1 MIAVFSVN
9 SNSQFLTSRISA
21 ARLFAFGSEHD
32 SHFANLKMAYERRK
46 NAPLERRKK
55 RYQRR
60 PGMLVARSIRSI
72 IMSVSIYR
80 ATVPVF
86 IRSLDVL
93 VSLLDKAAAH
103 AKEKGLSDTD
113 VTSARLADDML
124 PFAAQIQRASDTS
137 KASAERLSGVA
148 APRFDDTETT
158 FAELRERIAKTT
170 AYLKGIDAGTFKGGD
185 TRVVTIKQK
194 DIELKF
200 SGAEYLFQ
208 FGLPNFYFHIV
219 TAYDILRHLGV
230 PVGKLDFL
238 GPIQPA

>member
-1 MIAVFSVN
+1 
-9 SNSQFLTSRISA
+9 
-21 ARLFAFGSEHD
+21 
-32 SHFANLKMAYERRK
+32 
-46 NAPLERRKK
+46 
-55 RYQRR
+55 
-60 PGMLVARSIRSI
+60 
-72 IMSVSIYR
+72 MSVSMYR

-93 VSLLDKAAAH
+93 ASLLDKAAAH

-113 VTSARLADDML
+113 ITIARLYDDML
-124 PFAAQIQRASDTS
+124 PFAAQVQRASDTS

-148 APRFDDTETT
+148 SPRFEDTETT
-158 FAELRERIAKTT
+158 FAELRERILKTT
-170 AYLKGIDAGTFKGGD
+170 AYLKGIDAATFDGAD

-194 DIELKF
+194 DLELKF

-208 FGLPNFYFHIV
+208 FGLANFYFHIV

-238 GPIQPA
+238 GPLQPE

>member
-1 MIAVFSVN
+1 
-9 SNSQFLTSRISA
+9 
-21 ARLFAFGSEHD
+21 
-32 SHFANLKMAYERRK
+32 
-46 NAPLERRKK
+46 
-55 RYQRR
+55 
-60 PGMLVARSIRSI
+60 
-72 IMSVSIYR
+72 MSVSIYR

-86 IRSLDVL
+86 VRSLDVL

-170 AYLKGIDAGTFKGGD
+170 AYLKGIDAGTFEGGD

-194 DIELKF
+194 DTELKF